1 MIPYDHFRCLLL
13 CLEGIPSAPFS
24 TDRSRSAR
32 SLSQRARNM
41 ASHEELVAELPKL
54 EKMSN
59 AQRQKHAKKRR
70 KKQLVKWREWEQTA
84 GEPYV
89 PGGTLRMKERERL
102 VHFDSG
108 SHLNEAVMRN
118 DLAEGK

>member
-1 MIPYDHFRCLLL
+1 
-13 CLEGIPSAPFS
+13 
-24 TDRSRSAR
+24 
-32 SLSQRARNM
+32 M

-70 KKQLVKWREWEQTA
+70 KKQLVKWRECEQTA
-84 GEPYV
+84 GEEAYV
-89 PGGTLRMKERERL
+89 PGGTLRMKERQRL

-118 DLAEGK
+118 DLAEGGMKRVEVL